1 MTILN
6 FFKLNII
13 KFWTKL
19 SNKPFFFFFL
29 VEVEVKQQTFFFFF
43 FLEKQHCDFIYDAI
57 VARITLDKCGGTSSI
72 YTVNSLTCLVC
83 LAILWAKVL
92 HCLGTKLNPI
102 ASKPSAK
109 VLTSSKRF
117 P

>member
-1 MTILN
+1 MIILN

-19 SNKPFFFFFL
+19 SNKPFFFFFWL
-29 VEVEVKQQTFFFFF
+29 RWKLSNKLFFF